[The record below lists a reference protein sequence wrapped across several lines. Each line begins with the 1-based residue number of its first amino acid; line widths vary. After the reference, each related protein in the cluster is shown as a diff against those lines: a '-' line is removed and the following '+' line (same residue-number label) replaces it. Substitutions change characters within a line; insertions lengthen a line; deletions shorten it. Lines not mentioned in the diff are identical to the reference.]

1 MANYT
6 KLILAVN
13 FKACAQEFLNILC
26 PILNFLSH
34 FSEAR
39 NMIDSSCWIGFFW
52 YCKPISRYCCH
63 YVEFGMFFLVSFQSK
78 SHFIMFII
86 QESLSCLSKWR
97 PFFTWLMFGHF
108 SVASQLCFAQCLK
121 LLSSLCCHGGDHQAK
136 WHCYREGPRR
146 FHEAPHFLQK
156 VDSAEQA
163 ESYLCEYPGWFLFDF
178 TKVTYTCQWHIY
190 VLFVLT
196 KVTCH
201 WLAFL
206 L

>member
-1 MANYT
+1 MSN
-6 KLILAVN
+6 LE
-13 FKACAQEFLNILC
+13 C
-26 PILNFLSH
+26 
-34 FSEAR
+34 
-39 NMIDSSCWIGFFW
+39 
-52 YCKPISRYCCH
+52 
-63 YVEFGMFFLVSFQSK
+63 FFLVSFQSK